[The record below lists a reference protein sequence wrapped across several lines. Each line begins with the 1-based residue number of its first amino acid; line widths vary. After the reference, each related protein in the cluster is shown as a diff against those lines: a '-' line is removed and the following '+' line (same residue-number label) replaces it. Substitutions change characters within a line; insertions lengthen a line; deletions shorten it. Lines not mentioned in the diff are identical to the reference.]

1 MEGWN
6 FDRIERRVRYTRLPW
21 DHVEKVHA
29 RAAHSPELL
38 DPGTGG
44 GEWLASF
51 PARPDRPF
59 LGGAE
64 RWGPKPFSGTL
75 SGPRTM
81 ASADRSEPLSGPNPA
96 DAVVSAEHLRHSYD
110 RKHFALDGVSFTVR
124 RGEVFGLLGKNGAGK
139 STLIKAM
146 TTLIQPTSG
155 TLRVLGMDPARD
167 GQKIRSRIGVVQQG
181 ESFDFTTVQ
190 GNLDVYG
197 VLWGIPKVERI
208 RRREQLIARFGI
220 DDVRKRR
227 AFDLSGGQ
235 KRRVQVAR
243 EFMHDME
250 VLFLDEPTVGLDVIM
265 RHTLLDSIRDEV
277 RRGLTVVFTTHN
289 LEEAD
294 YLCDRAAVI
303 DEGRILVLDSIENL
317 KRLYGGKKTVDLT
330 VSGGDT
336 PRFYQELTHRL
347 GARTQVT
354 VSGGSAVILAEDP
367 KEVLSVVAELSQTVG
382 VQLEWLNVRKNT
394 LEDVFLRS
402 VTHGGESV
410 ATP

>member
-1 MEGWN
+1 VGVGSLPG
-6 FDRIERRVRYTRLPW
+6 FTERERPLFP
-21 DHVEKVHA
+21 
-29 RAAHSPELL
+29 
-38 DPGTGG
+38 
-44 GEWLASF
+44 LAESC
-51 PARPDRPF
+51 P
-59 LGGAE
+59 
-64 RWGPKPFSGTL
+64 
-75 SGPRTM
+75 
-81 ASADRSEPLSGPNPA
+81 PLSANPLRTGSA
-96 DAVVSAEHLRHSYD
+96 PSAEPVVTAENLRHSY
-110 RKHFALDGVSFTVR
+110 RRGTFALDGVSFAVH
-124 RGEVFGLLGKNGAGK
+124 RGEVFGLLGRNGAGK

-167 GQKIRSRIGVVQQG
+167 GQKIRGRIGVVQQG

-190 GNLDVYG
+190 GNLDLYG
-197 VLWGIPKVERI
+197 VLWGIPKAERV
-208 RRREQLIARFGI
+208 RRREQLIARFGL

-265 RHTLLDSIRDEV
+265 RRTLLDSIRDEV

-294 YLCDRAAVI
+294 YLCDRVAVI
-303 DEGRILVLDSIENL
+303 DAGKILVLDSLENL
-317 KRLYGGKKTVDLT
+317 KRLYGGKKTIDLT
-330 VSGGDT
+330 VGGGDV
-336 PRFYQELTHRL
+336 PRFYAGLSEQL
-347 GARTQVT
+347 GTRATVT
-354 VSGGSAVILAEDP
+354 TSGPSAVILTDDP
-367 KEVLSVVAELSQTVG
+367 KEALSRIAELSQRMG

-402 VTHGGESV
+402 VGGGGETN
-410 ATP
+410 AHP